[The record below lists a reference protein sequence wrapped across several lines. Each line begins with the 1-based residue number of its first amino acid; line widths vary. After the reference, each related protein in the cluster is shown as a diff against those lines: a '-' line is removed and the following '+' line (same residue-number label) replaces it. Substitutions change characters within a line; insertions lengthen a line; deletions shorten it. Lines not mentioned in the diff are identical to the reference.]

1 MPHGVDAL
9 GRPGRGRDPPH
20 RLRLHEEPGKRLAE
34 RLVYRRPRPLVVRA
48 VEGKKPGGEITL
60 SIQNEQ
66 GRPVAAAL
74 GISIIDAG
82 KDKTPR
88 PVAGGPDLFHA
99 FFSDGELQDPNLL
112 KGVDLDLAD
121 GNAAA
126 DGTPPPSGSPVPA
139 ALIDL
144 ALGCQGEA
152 GRAKLEPEPSRL
164 VLFDNLGELQAQ
176 YEATLSE
183 YRAQRTQVVNALIM
197 LSFFGGL
204 ALALFVTMLALLRI
218 VWGSRLWLPTVVATV
233 CCVVVTA
240 VSNDPS
246 RMKPVE
252 ATAVGF
258 APCTPPPEPKDK
270 GRSEPAAAT
279 ASDVRLRNLAE
290 KVSKVEGDAAE
301 LKADRFAVRQYS
313 QPDGVVSAGR
323 DSAKPLAWYPLLIAG
338 PDGRVTIPPVASA
351 AGQTPWLVIDAHC
364 DGRIESCE
372 LPMK

>member
-1 MPHGVDAL
+1 MPLDDQVAGVI
-9 GRPGRGRDPPH
+9 
-20 RLRLHEEPGKRLAE
+20 RLTVCDFTKNPATVLAE
-34 RLVYRRPRPLVVRA
+34 RLIYRRPRSLVVRA
-48 VEGKKPGGEITL
+48 VEGKKSGGEITL

-74 GISIIDAG
+74 GISVIDAG

-88 PVAGGPDLFHA
+88 PVPGGHDLFHA

-112 KGVDLDLAD
+112 EGVDLNLAD
-121 GNAAA
+121 GNAVA
-126 DGTPPPSGSPVPA
+126 DDTPPVSLPVPA
-139 ALIDL
+139 TFVDL

-152 GRAKLEPEPSRL
+152 GRAKVEQEPSRL

-176 YEATLSE
+176 YEATLSD

-258 APCTPPPEPKDK
+258 APSMPPPEPKDK
-270 GRSEPAAAT
+270 SHSEPAAAT

-290 KVSKVEGDAAE
+290 KVSKLEGDAPE
-301 LKADRFAVRQYS
+301 LKADRFALRQYS
-313 QPDGVVSAGR
+313 QPDGVAAAGGR
-323 DSAKPLAWYPLLIAG
+323 DPGKPLAWYPLLMAG
-338 PDGRVTIPPVASA
+338 PDGRVTIPAVTPA
-351 AGQTPWLVIDAHC
+351 AGQTPWLVIDAHSA
-364 DGRIESCE
+364 GRIESCE
-372 LPMK
+372 LRVK